1 LGEGWLGIELKYPF
15 LFLFMLIGY
24 KIWNLQD
31 KVSEL
36 EHRLKTIENTKDK
49 G

>member
-1 LGEGWLGIELKYPF
+1 MSEGWLGIELEYLSLL
-15 LFLFMLIGY
+15 LFKWIGY